1 MADLTDLNNQKAE
14 LTDRAQTQIQD
25 LLDAKS
31 NLSGVLNNGGTD
43 AEIDAADQAVA
54 DAKSM
59 LDDTKDSLKQVE
71 QQISA
76 ATPEP
81 TTNVPQ
87 SDIISAAKQA
97 AGTIL
102 GDTSQFALS
111 LRNSVG
117 NGLKAL
123 IGFGA
128 LPKKPVRATVNTLNS
143 RNEPINDDLRVKIR
157 VPSEYYQ
164 SSFTQGL
171 NGELSNLTGI
181 IFPYTPTISYEHKAE
196 YNSQS
201 PIHSNFAVYFY
212 KNSSVSPISI
222 SGKFTVQNEKD
233 AGVYLAT
240 VHMLRSLMKM
250 RSGGTRM
257 DPSSGSPPPV
267 CRLDAYGDF
276 MLSNVPVVISSY
288 RVELPDNV
296 DYYTIGKKGGIGGNT
311 YNKTSVPTLSTIA
324 ITCIPIYSRRE
335 MQEFSVTDW
344 LGTSAARKAGFL

>member
-14 LTDRAQTQIQD
+14 LTARAQSQISDYQNA
-25 LLDAKS
+25 LG
-31 NLSGVLNNGGTD
+31 NLSSAQGGGGTAD
-43 AEIDAADQAVA
+43 EIASAQMAVDETKA
-54 DAKSM
+54 M
-59 LDDTKDSLKQVE
+59 LDDTKDSLNQVE

-76 ATPEP
+76 ETPEP
-81 TTNVPQ
+81 ITNVPQ

-111 LRNSVG
+111 LKSSLG
-117 NGLKAL
+117 LGLKAA

-181 IFPYTPTISYEHKAE
+181 IFPYTPSISYEHKAD

-201 PIHSNFAVYFY
+201 PVHSNFAIYFY

-296 DYYTIGKKGGIGGNT
+296 DYYTIGKNGGIGGST

-344 LGTSAARKAGFL
+344 LGASAARKAGFL